1 MPVLDVYG
9 LAMPLLEVTGI
20 GPIAPRL
27 PYVTPTEF
35 AIRNSDGSRS
45 HFHSSIIV
53 WDYQSL
59 ACAAGTE

>member
-1 MPVLDVYG
+1 
-9 LAMPLLEVTGI
+9 MPLLEVTGI